1 MFDFIELLKDNNN
14 EFFIKNNKNEIF
26 ELKKIISNDFLFEN
40 DLNEIKN
47 ENNFSIFEEI
57 SKNFEESKIFLE
69 KITKEKEKIIL
80 NLQEQIKNINN
91 NFLIFQTRNNLL
103 INFIEKILKTL
114 KKNLNSKN
122 LNTFNNLIKFNKF
135 DLNLNFTLENLF
147 VYLKSDILISKT
159 FSSKNI
165 NFNSNQ
171 NLIQNEFNSNPT
183 NLIFSQNLINSAF
196 TDNFLNNQ
204 FTVFQYENDFI
215 LVYINNKINSI
226 EFYNLLTQNNIKTLK
241 KVHKDYIL
249 CIKYYDFNNINNNK
263 NNNFI
268 ITSSLDNSINLLNYP
283 SFSNVLKIENCHEKD
298 NGNKYFNIYSVH
310 MILNNEKI
318 FIISSCFDENSLK
331 LFDLNGNFIKNFCLI
346 NFVYF
351 IDSFY
356 YKKNNLNLI
365 VASSLNE
372 IKCFDFNNNNNNEN
386 LYKEF
391 KNEGTNFCF
400 EIYEE
405 NEKIYL
411 ITIANSL
418 IKIFDF
424 ESEKLTNSIK
434 INEENENFYSMCLWN
449 KNYLILGGENSIIY
463 ILNLNSKKV
472 TQTLKNHESDIL
484 TLKKIKINNNEFLLS
499 LDYYGLIKQ
508 WKNNNNNN

>member
-14 EFFIKNNKNEIF
+14 EYFIKNNKNEIF

-40 DLNEIKN
+40 NLNEIKN
-47 ENNFSIFEEI
+47 ENNNSIFEEI
-57 SKNFEESKIFLE
+57 SKNFEESKNFLE

-80 NLQEQIKNINN
+80 NLQEQIQKINN

-114 KKNLNSKN
+114 KNNLNSKN
-122 LNTFNNLIKFNKF
+122 LNIFNNLIKFNKF
-135 DLNLNFTLENLF
+135 DLNLNFTLENF
-147 VYLKSDILISKT
+147 SVYINNDILISKT
-159 FSSKNI
+159 FSSKNF
-165 NFNSNQ
+165 NFNSNK
-171 NLIQNEFNSNPT
+171 NLIQNEFISNPT

-196 TDNFLNNQ
+196 SDNFLNNQ

-241 KVHKDYIL
+241 NLHKDYIL
-249 CIKYYDFNNINNNK
+249 CIKYYDFNNKNNNK

-331 LFDLNGNFIKNFCLI
+331 LFDLNGNFIKNFCII

-372 IKCFDFNNNNNNEN
+372 IKCFDFNNDNNNEN

-411 ITIANSL
+411 ISIANSL

-424 ESEKLTNSIK
+424 ESEKLINSIK

-449 KNYLILGGENSIIY
+449 KNYLIFGGENSIIY
-463 ILNLNSKKV
+463 ILNLNSKKII
-472 TQTLKNHESDIL
+472 QTLKNHESDIL

-508 WKNNNNNN
+508 WKFNNNN